1 VTKQQIL
8 SGTLEWLNE
17 QAAKAMGFEYGIDI
31 GWEEP
36 WIPAEDI
43 RDAWELEEKIKEM
56 GLIDKYIYGFIDVV
70 GFETVYYDGPM
81 PTNEGLFQITHATPQ
96 QRCKAFLLAMMEPG
110 N

>member
-1 VTKQQIL
+1 MTKEQIL
-8 SGTLEWLNE
+8 TATLEWLNE
-17 QAAKAMGFEYGIDI
+17 YTCLEMRMVTGLPETAD
-31 GWEEP
+31 WN
-36 WIPAEDI
+36 PAEDI
-43 RDAWELEEKIKEM
+43 RDAWQLEEKIKEM